1 MATENLQRVD
11 NGLYA
16 RWKERYKS
24 LRRRLPIDNGNF
36 PYVTARVKARRAL
49 LLPKESYDRFLQM
62 EIPEIARYLG
72 EQQYKDEL
80 LALGAR
86 YTGVDLIEMA
96 ITRNLEKT
104 YTQIYEFSEGQ
115 LKIMVGRY
123 LDRYDLQNIKTVVR
137 AKIYGATERD
147 LQEDIIPAGS
157 FSREFLEKLI
167 ESKDLE
173 SIFKALEG
181 TIYTNA
187 LQLLGKRPSE
197 VTAWA
202 EWEDLVSR
210 LYYSE
215 LLESITP
222 LNEPNSLMLEF
233 LKREI
238 DIINLKTV
246 LRAWVSKAQFER
258 EIFLDG
264 GYELSREVLREM
276 LKMDEQQLAR
286 TLSAYRF
293 YKEVA
298 GNLGKVAKSGIGI
311 LMRSAERAHL
321 REAEHYSHIH
331 PLSILPVLDYIIRK
345 DREVQN
351 IRIIARGKES
361 NLSAETMR
369 ELLVI

>member
-1 MATENLQRVD
+1 MATEDLQRVND
-11 NGLYA
+11 DLYY

-24 LRRRLPIDNGNF
+24 LRRRLPFDNGNF
-36 PYVTARVKARRAL
+36 PYVTARVKARRSL

-72 EQQYKDEL
+72 EQQYKEEL
-80 LALGAR
+80 LALGAQ
-86 YTGVDLIEMA
+86 YAGVDLIEMA

-115 LKIMVGRY
+115 LKIMVGQY

-137 AKIYGATERD
+137 AKVYGATQRD

-157 FSREFLEKLI
+157 FSRTFLEKLI
-167 ESKDLE
+167 EAKDLE

-181 TIYTNA
+181 TIYSNA

-197 VTAWA
+197 VTAWSD
-202 EWEDLVSR
+202 WEDLVSR

-222 LNEPNSLMLEF
+222 LNEPNTLMLEF
-233 LKREI
+233 VKREI
-238 DIINLKTV
+238 DIINLKTM
-246 LRAWVSKAQFER
+246 LRAWASKAQFER

-264 GYELSREVLREM
+264 GYELSRENLREM
-276 LKMDEQQLAR
+276 LKMDEGQLAR
-286 TLSAYRF
+286 TLSKYQY

-298 GNLGKVAKSGIGI
+298 ENLGKVVASGIGV

-321 REAEHYSHIH
+321 VEAEHYSHIH

-361 NLSAETMR
+361 NLPTETIR

>member
-1 MATENLQRVD
+1 MAAENLQRVND
-11 NGLYA
+11 DLYS

-24 LRRRLPIDNGNF
+24 LRRRLPFDNGNF
-36 PYVTARVKARRAL
+36 PYVTARVKARKAL

-72 EQQYKDEL
+72 EQQYKEEL
-80 LALGAR
+80 LALGVQ
-86 YTGVDLIEMA
+86 YSGVDLIEMA

-137 AKIYGATERD
+137 AKVYGATERD

-157 FSREFLEKLI
+157 FSRTFLEKLV
-167 ESKDLE
+167 EAKDLD

-181 TIYTNA
+181 TIYSNA

-197 VTAWA
+197 VTAWSD
-202 EWEDLVSR
+202 WEDLVSR

-222 LNEPNSLMLEF
+222 LNEPNTLMLEF
-233 LKREI
+233 VKREI
-238 DIINLKTV
+238 DVINLKTM
-246 LRAWVSKAQFER
+246 LRAWASKAQFER

-264 GYELSREVLREM
+264 GYELSRENLREM
-276 LKMDEQQLAR
+276 LKMDEGQLAR
-286 TLSAYRF
+286 SLSKYQY

-298 GNLGKVAKSGIGI
+298 DNLGKVVTSGIGV

-321 REAEHYSHIH
+321 VEAEHYSHIH

-361 NLSAETMR
+361 NLPTETIR